1 MIIFFSGTGN
11 TKMAAQM
18 IAESTGDRLLDL
30 GAAYKAGE
38 FDIPVTQ
45 GEDFGV
51 VFPVYR
57 WSTPR
62 IVDEFFRKA
71 SFATN
76 DGEAFKPGYSYAVDV
91 YGYFPGAEVEYL
103 EKLMCSRFGVS
114 FDATFEV
121 PSVANCIYVSNPPK
135 VERQK
140 EQIAKER
147 EVAGEVAQAVSSHAC
162 RREAKGNPFGRLL
175 SKATGTEEKPRPVK
189 QFRVDSTRCV
199 SCSTCERIC
208 PTNTIVM
215 EEGHP
220 VWQGGD
226 CTECLA
232 CVHLCPAEAIDY
244 GSISKGRRR
253 YANPVLKAD
262 EKEYEGIGL

>member
-1 MIIFFSGTGN
+1 MIVFFSGTGN

-18 IAESTGDRLLDL
+18 IAELTGDRLLDL
-30 GAAYKAGE
+30 GAAYKAGD
-38 FDIPVTQ
+38 FDIHVTQ
-45 GEDFGV
+45 GEDLGI

-71 SFATN
+71 SFVTN
-76 DGEAFKPGYSYAVDV
+76 DGKAFAPGYSYAVDV
-91 YGYFPGAEVEYL
+91 YGYFPGAEVKYL
-103 EKLMCSRFGVS
+103 EKLMSSRFGIS

-121 PSVANCIYVSNPPK
+121 PSVANCIYVSNPPRA
-135 VERQK
+135 ERQK
-140 EQIAKER
+140 EQIAKEA
-147 EVAGEVAQAVSSHAC
+147 ETVIDVARAVSLHSN
-162 RREAKGNPFGRLL
+162 RREAKGNLLGQLL
-175 SKATGTEEKPRPVK
+175 SKATGTEEKPRPIN
-189 QFRVDSTRCV
+189 QFRVDLTRCV
-199 SCSTCERIC
+199 SCSTCEKLC

-215 EEGHP
+215 ENGHP
-220 VWQGGD
+220 AWQGGD

-253 YANPVLKAD
+253 YANPLLKTD
-262 EKEYEGIGL
+262 KKEHESVGI

>member
-1 MIIFFSGTGN
+1 MIIYFSGTGN

-18 IAESTGDRLLDL
+18 IAESTGDRLMDL
-30 GAAYKAGE
+30 GAAYKADM
-38 FDIPVTQ
+38 FDIQVAQ
-45 GEDFGV
+45 GEDLGI

-71 SFATN
+71 NFVTS
-76 DGEAFKPGYSYAVDV
+76 DGEAYKPGYAFAVDV

-103 EKLMCSRFGVS
+103 EKLMRSRFGIS

-121 PSVANCIYVSNPPK
+121 PSVANCIYVSNPPRA
-135 VERQK
+135 ERQK
-140 EQIAKER
+140 EQTIKER
-147 EVAGEVAQAVSSHAC
+147 EAVEDVAQAISSHSK
-162 RREAKGNPFGRLL
+162 RREAKGNVIGRLL
-175 SKATGTEEKPRPVK
+175 SKATGTEEKPRPTK

-208 PTNTIVM
+208 PTNTILI

-253 YANPVLKAD
+253 YANPILKTSEKAD
-262 EKEYEGIGL
+262 EEIGL